1 MWKSRSSPSS
11 TRHFMSYKDG
21 LCFPSYETIAE
32 RARCCRDTVYEA
44 IIALEATCIFS
55 GVNRIDR
62 VAERDKDLFGQ
73 WVTSYRIA
81 RRRSPLPHFQRTA
94 RVSAHPSFF
103 FTTEQ
108 AGEIDVGHLRRWRL
122 RCCAECRR
130 RGRSIR
136 RSWCDFRLYGR
147 QKAFYR
153 QGGSSRVQSRREV
166 LCRGHRELHG
176 RPDNRG

>member
-1 MWKSRSSPSS
+1 
-11 TRHFMSYKDG
+11 MSYKDG

-44 IIALEATCIFS
+44 IIALEATGIFS
-55 GVNRIDR
+55 WVNRIDR
-62 VAERDKDLFGQ
+62 VVERGKDLFGL

-81 RRRSPLPHFQRTA
+81 RRRSPLPHFQRSA
-94 RVSAHPSFF
+94 RVSAHRSSF

-130 RGRSIR
+130 RGRGIR
-136 RSWCDFRLYGR
+136 RYLVAWRLCE
-147 QKAFYR
+147 ACLDVEAASIMLF
-153 QGGSSRVQSRREV
+153 E
-166 LCRGHRELHG
+166 
-176 RPDNRG
+176 